1 MVLFQA
7 SIAVSKTLF
16 GDVDFNGTLFVDD
29 DEDDDWVTFFLF
41 WLPSHSN
48 KSFLSNYC
56 TLGRFCVGNGGHQPF
71 LHAYQQQAKGDSIV
85 CL

>member
-29 DEDDDWVTFFLF
+29 DEDDDWVNLLYFL
-41 WLPSHSN
+41 LPKHSS
-48 KSFLSNYC
+48 KSFFSIYC
-56 TLGRFCVGNGGHQPF
+56 TLGRFRLGNGGHQSF